1 MKFLFCVIF
10 VFTTQAAE
18 LLTGQLDYEK
28 YSNVVQERCR
38 VSFSDNISL
47 HLKEVSYTQDRN
59 RLTLLRV
66 IRPLNEGEVLVK
78 SSKTIL
84 KDDQLFVVVG
94 KLHLIEYNHPKS
106 YQMPFMLDFLYVFEG
121 NQGQGIGPKALS
133 CLKDIVT
140 ILSQY
145 SSFYRTIGLLSKDVD
160 YHVGDQHVQLPKVP
174 RRVDFYM
181 KSGFHL
187 HPEAIELI
195 RFLDVGHMVR
205 QMTVSR
211 LADYMSYYL
220 FKEESKS
227 KLKTLAKTIL
237 PKLIDEYKIPLPLDF
252 LIACVRYDGNES
264 LFPILNRSYYREGI
278 SDAHQQLHPNF
289 SYLMYWTVG
298 QEPDQRGLNP
308 QNYPVQPQEFLASI
322 EVGEDYL
329 LADQIRLNDSIILL
343 KQSMPVKRGRPI
355 GTKGMKR
362 PLEFVDAF
370 LTDESQSKRMCLEEA
385 RNLGLIVHT
394 PFKDLDREQQGENLV
409 HRGLEVD
416 LGQ

>member
-1 MKFLFCVIF
+1 MKFLLCVIF

-28 YSNVVQERCR
+28 YSSVVQERCR
-38 VSFSDNISL
+38 ISFSDNISL
-47 HLKEVSYTQDRN
+47 HLKEVSYTQNRN

-187 HPEAIELI
+187 HAEAIELI

-211 LADYMSYYL
+211 LADYMSYYI
-220 FKEESKS
+220 FKGEPKL
-227 KLKTLAKTIL
+227 KLKTLAKAIL
-237 PKLIDEYKIPLPLDF
+237 PKLIDEYKTPLPLDF

-308 QNYPVQPQEFLASI
+308 QNYPVQPQEFFSSI

-329 LADQIRLNDSIILL
+329 LEDQIRLNDSIVQL
-343 KQSMPVKRGRPI
+343 KQRMPVKRGRLLE
-355 GTKGMKR
+355 TKGMKR
-362 PLEFVDAF
+362 SLEFANDF
-370 LTDESQSKRMCLEEA
+370 LSDESQSKRICLEEA
-385 RNLGLIVHT
+385 RKRGLIIQI
-394 PFKDLDREQQGENLV
+394 PFKDSDRGQQGENAA
-409 HRGLEVD
+409 HMGLEVD